1 MIERGLL
8 DEAGLKRLEKEI
20 LAEIDQAQAEALA
33 APYPLAEEALVG
45 VFEAGSVGD
54 RAVRAWRW
62 PGGQLS
68 SLAKES

>member
-1 MIERGLL
+1 MT
-8 DEAGLKRLEKEI
+8 DNT
-20 LAEIDQAQAEALA
+20 QAEALA

-68 SLAKES
+68 SPAKES